1 MGRERNGWWRLL
13 LDAYAIPDFW
23 KRGSVPGGF
32 ELLHKVKEYLKTWAL
47 THLTLS
53 QGALVTLGASVF
65 AILKTLSAL
74 LNFLSFFYFTIF
86 LFLVFLFPLSNH
98 SQVPP
103 QYICFV
109 SPPSFYSFQ
118 IPPLFLSLHAVHV
131 PSGGKS
137 QCRRILTGAE
147 TALWAR
153 EISGKTHFS
162 LCCNKAR

>member
-1 MGRERNGWWRLL
+1 MQYQTL
-13 LDAYAIPDFW
+13 

-32 ELLHKVKEYLKTWAL
+32 ELLRKVKEYWKPWAL
-47 THLTLS
+47 TCLTLP
-53 QGALVTLGASVF
+53 QGAQVTLRASVF

-74 LNFLSFFYFTIF
+74 LNFLSFLTVIFF
-86 LFLVFLFPLSNH
+86 LFLVSFYFYNH

-118 IPPLFLSLHAVHV
+118 IPTLLFSLRAVHF

-137 QCRRILTGAE
+137 QCRHILTGAE
-147 TALWAR
+147 SAVWAR
-153 EISGKTHFS
+153 EIAGKTHFS
-162 LCCNKAR
+162 LRCNKAR